1 MQQARDRSIVEYVKE
16 PTETIKSDFF
26 SKLHDRVEFDKKYAQ
41 VAYIPAD
48 TIKLEGDGS
57 DCD

>member
-1 MQQARDRSIVEYVKE
+1 MEYN
-16 PTETIKSDFF
+16 
-26 SKLHDRVEFDKKYAQ
+26 RKYAQ

-57 DCD
+57 DED